1 MNLQRFKLKI
11 KRAETPFY
19 RVVKRI
25 LVEAV
30 RSNLPLPRLMKPVL
44 RGCYEIHFL
53 ILLLFRRLR
62 IYLYYEPLF
71 RSRCA
76 SVGTNLNLYNELPYI
91 DGHVDIHI
99 GNHVTITIGVNQ
111 SVVIE
116 DDVLIATNCRITDND
131 GHPRD
136 AELRARNAPI
146 GLRDIKPVI
155 IRRHA
160 WIGNSSQIMKGVTIG
175 EGAIIGANSVVISN
189 IPDYCIA
196 MGNPAEV
203 LFRNIGRAKVVER
216 SGIAEQADAS

>member
-62 IYLYYEPLF
+62 IYLYYEPLL

-99 GNHVTITIGVNQ
+99 GNHVTITSGVNQ

-116 DDVLIATNCRITDND
+116 DDVLIATNCRITDNCQ
-131 GHPRD
+131 GRR
-136 AELRARNAPI
+136 ETAPF
-146 GLRDIKPVI
+146 
-155 IRRHA
+155 
-160 WIGNSSQIMKGVTIG
+160 
-175 EGAIIGANSVVISN
+175 
-189 IPDYCIA
+189 
-196 MGNPAEV
+196 PA
-203 LFRNIGRAKVVER
+203 G
-216 SGIAEQADAS
+216 